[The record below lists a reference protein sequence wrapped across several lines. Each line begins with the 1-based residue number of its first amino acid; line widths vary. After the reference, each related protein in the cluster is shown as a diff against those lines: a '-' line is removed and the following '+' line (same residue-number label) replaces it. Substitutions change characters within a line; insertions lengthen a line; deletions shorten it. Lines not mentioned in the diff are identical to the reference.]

1 MNFKVNAKGKRELD
15 IKTTTYWNLIVEL
28 EHHPISPPLVSD
40 PV

>member
-28 EHHPISPPLVSD
+28 SRTGTSPDLTPFSL
-40 PV
+40 